1 MKPINDPTGGDS
13 ASDNHQP
20 EIQAQNPK
28 PIPERPAESSSPPE
42 PDILNPFAPERL
54 RLNQEH
60 LEQAAGRPMFVT
72 VPIRKPNKQEF
83 IRVHPSE
90 AYRLT
95 PAALIDLQDERET
108 FLVAPEFVPEL
119 GEGECY
125 FASLFL
131 AINRQQVI
139 SFWPVKLPPD
149 DRSPSGWQVSAMAMA
164 RLAMKQ
170 WIRVTANINRGAYDY
185 VPARGDWSE
194 PEWPELPF
202 AAILEIAFRDNR
214 IIKSH
219 DHPVIRRLRG
229 VE

>member
-1 MKPINDPTGGDS
+1 MKPTNDPPGGDS

-54 RLNQEH
+54 RLNQKY

-131 AINRQQVI
+131 AISRQQVI
-139 SFWPVKLPPD
+139 SLWPVKLPPA
-149 DRSPSGWQVSAMAMA
+149 DRSPSDWQLSAMAMA

-170 WIRVTANINRGAYDY
+170 WIRVTANIRRGAY
-185 VPARGDWSE
+185 PMFRPG
-194 PEWPELPF
+194 
-202 AAILEIAFRDNR
+202 AIGRKRNGRSCRSQGFS
-214 IIKSH
+214 K
-219 DHPVIRRLRG
+219 LRSATIG
-229 VE
+229 